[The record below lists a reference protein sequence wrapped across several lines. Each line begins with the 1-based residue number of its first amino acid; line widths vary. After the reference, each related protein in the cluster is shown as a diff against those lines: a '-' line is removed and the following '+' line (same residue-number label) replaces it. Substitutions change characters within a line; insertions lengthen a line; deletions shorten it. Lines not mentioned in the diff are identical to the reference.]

1 MLRCLLLTQSGH
13 QSEVPQCPL
22 LTQSGHERLKIAA
35 VQTTAHSG
43 GDALVE
49 LSLSWSV
56 NRATVYLISVL
67 A

>member
-1 MLRCLLLTQSGH
+1 MLR
-13 QSEVPQCPL
+13 CPL

-35 VQTTAHSG
+35 VQTKAHCG